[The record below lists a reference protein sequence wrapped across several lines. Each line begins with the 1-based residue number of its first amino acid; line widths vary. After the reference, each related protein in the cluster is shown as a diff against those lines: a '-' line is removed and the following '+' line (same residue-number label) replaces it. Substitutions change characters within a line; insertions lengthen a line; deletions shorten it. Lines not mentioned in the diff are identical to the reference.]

1 MSEDDP
7 TESPDPS
14 PPAGFSPP
22 PIPAFDAEAAETARE
37 RQGDLTKPPGSLGR
51 LEDLA
56 VALAGLTGDPRPTL
70 ADPTVVVAAADHG
83 VVDRGVSAYPK
94 SVTRAMLRNFAAG
107 GTAVSAISEVVGAET
122 LVVDAGVEGPAIEAG
137 GPVEIVDE
145 RIGPGTDDVAAGP
158 AMSRADAVAALS
170 GGVRTARTRLADAG
184 IVALGEMGIGNT
196 TVAAALTAALTGA
209 DPDRV
214 TGHGTGVDE
223 ETRAH
228 KVAVVERALATNGL
242 VDDDGG
248 IDRDDDLDG
257 GIDRGEEPDAGFDVG
272 PVEVLR
278 RVGGYE
284 VGLLAG
290 VAIGCAA
297 DRTPVVVDGA
307 VSGAAALV
315 ADAVA
320 GDVRP
325 YLLPSHLGDEPGHA
339 VQLDALGLEPL
350 FDHGLRLGEGSGA
363 ALALSTYRAACRTH
377 DRMATFAEA
386 GIER

>member
-1 MSEDDP
+1 MTVSKEEFTP
-7 TESPDPS
+7 PS
-14 PPAGFSPP
+14 IPP
-22 PIPAFDAEAAETARE
+22 FDADAADAARD
-37 RQGDLTKPPGSLGR
+37 RQAELTKPPGSLGR

-56 VALAGLTGDPRPTL
+56 VALAGLAGDPRPQL
-70 ADPTVVVAAADHG
+70 SNPTVVVAAADHG

-107 GTAVSAISEVVGAET
+107 GAAVSAIGEVVGAET
-122 LVVDAGVEGPAIEAG
+122 LVVDAGVDGP
-137 GPVEIVDE
+137 PVEVDGSIGIVDE
-145 RIGPGTDDVAAGP
+145 RIGSGTADLAAGP
-158 AMSRADAVAALS
+158 AMSRADAVASLS
-170 GGVRTARTRLADAG
+170 AGVRTARTRLSEAG
-184 IVALGEMGIGNT
+184 IAALGEMGIGNT
-196 TVAAALTAALTGA
+196 TVAAALTAALSGA

-214 TGHGTGVDE
+214 TGPGTGVDE

-242 VDDDGG
+242 ADGG
-248 IDRDDDLDG
+248 
-257 GIDRGEEPDAGFDVG
+257 EPDVGSDVD

-284 VGLLAG
+284 VGFLAG

-297 DRTPVVVDGA
+297 DRTPVVVDGV

-315 ADAVA
+315 ADAVTA
-320 GDVRP
+320 DVRP
-325 YLLPSHLGDEPGHA
+325 YLLPSHVGSEPGHA
-339 VQLDALGLEPL
+339 VQLDVLDLEPL

-363 ALALSTYRAACRTH
+363 ALALATYRAACRTH
-377 DRMATFAEA
+377 DRMATFAEV